1 MGLVPQLTVT
11 LFCLLACT
19 GTFVRGCNDALQ
31 EIINDL
37 NVLSSQKTPCAELAA
52 ADVFAAPKVR
62 GCSLVFLGRW
72 AAWGGGILQHLNK
85 KLSTVVANFGMRA
98 ADTAEKLCQ
107 AVTVL
112 HRTSYLGVGLS
123 CLNRHRESVFL
134 VLLKKVYRNLR
145 SMVQPNCSVSELK
158 QTTLKDFLENL
169 KTILKKKY
177 SEC

>member
-52 ADVFAAPKVR
+52 ADVFAAPK
-62 GCSLVFLGRW
+62 
-72 AAWGGGILQHLNK
+72 
-85 KLSTVVANFGMRA
+85 
-98 ADTAEKLCQ
+98 DTAEKLCQ